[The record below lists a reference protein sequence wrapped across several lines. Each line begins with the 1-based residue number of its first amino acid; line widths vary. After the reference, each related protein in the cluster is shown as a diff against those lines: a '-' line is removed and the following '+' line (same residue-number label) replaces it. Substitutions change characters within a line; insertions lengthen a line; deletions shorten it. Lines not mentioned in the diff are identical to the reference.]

1 MVQRIDVELGPM
13 MDSGDCDDDVG
24 YYLIGFA
31 VVGDENDVVVQP
43 SFGYNYLLTTVVPD
57 RGDKLRG
64 PVGNT
69 L

>member
-13 MDSGDCDDDVG
+13 MDSGDCDDGDVG
-24 YYLIGFA
+24 YYLIGF
-31 VVGDENDVVVQP
+31 VDDENAVVVQP
-43 SFGYNYLLTTVVPD
+43 NFGCNCLLTTVVPD

>member
-13 MDSGDCDDDVG
+13 MDSDDFDGDVG
-24 YYLIGFA
+24 YYLIGF
-31 VVGDENDVVVQP
+31 VVDGENAVVVQP
-43 SFGYNYLLTTVVPD
+43 NFGCNCLLTTVVPD

>member
-13 MDSGDCDDDVG
+13 MGSVYYCVGDVG
-24 YYLIGFA
+24 YYLIGLA
-31 VVGDENDVVVQP
+31 VDDENAVVVQP
-43 SFGYNYLLTTVVPD
+43 NFGCNYLLTTVVPD

>member
-13 MDSGDCDDDVG
+13 MDSGDCDGDVG
-24 YYLIGFA
+24 YYLIGF
-31 VVGDENDVVVQP
+31 VVDDENAVVVQP
-43 SFGYNYLLTTVVPD
+43 NFGCNCLLTTVVPD